1 MQLIVP
7 RDQKKQNAHDTR
19 EHSVMP
25 CVTRKPVMLST
36 AVLVGCVAL
45 ATVAHGQ
52 SLRSDRKE
60 QVQSSEKPGMS
71 RAPSASGGELR
82 YRERD
87 SGPSSDV
94 PPRSPDLG
102 SATVPLSP
110 SIGPGSGLLG
120 PQAVPSPSRLRSTAE
135 QERGRAGTGKERRSN
150 ASRSRPPDTKRVVA

>member
-7 RDQKKQNAHDTR
+7 HDQKKQNAHDTR

-25 CVTRKPVMLST
+25 CVNRKPVMLSI

-45 ATVAHGQ
+45 ATVEHGQ

-60 QVQSSEKPGMS
+60 QGRSPDKPGMS
-71 RAPSASGGELR
+71 PAPSASGGALR

-87 SGPSSDV
+87 SAPSSAV

-102 SATVPLSP
+102 SATFPHSP
-110 SIGPGSGLLG
+110 SIGPGSGLLRPESG
-120 PQAVPSPSRLRSTAE
+120 PSPSGLRSTAE

-150 ASRSRPPDTKRVVA
+150 ASISR

>member
-1 MQLIVP
+1 MGNPLENRRWSPREHHPPRECRERLVQLIVP

-25 CVTRKPVMLST
+25 CVNRKPVMLST

-60 QVQSSEKPGMS
+60 QVRSSDKPGMS

-82 YRERD
+82 YR
-87 SGPSSDV
+87 
-94 PPRSPDLG
+94 
-102 SATVPLSP
+102 
-110 SIGPGSGLLG
+110 
-120 PQAVPSPSRLRSTAE
+120 
-135 QERGRAGTGKERRSN
+135 
-150 ASRSRPPDTKRVVA
+150 